1 MEANFAPSSERGT
14 LNPEAETPSAPAAA
28 GPDAERSRDR
38 GTKRQTPNAK
48 CPVGFKEWA
57 LVCDSM
63 LRGETSLIFRKGGI
77 AEGREGFRFKFE
89 RFFLFPTYFHEQIKQ
104 LRLEALPDLLPQT
117 DPVIITGFAETEFTS
132 WIDDLSKVEALES
145 LHVLTRAVLE
155 ERFRYSKP
163 EGLHLALVRVY
174 KLAKP
179 WRFPFQRSYG
189 GCRSWVNLPA
199 PPIEMRL
206 EPVLS
211 EDEHARRRALV
222 RRSI

>member
-1 MEANFAPSSERGT
+1 MEFNFLAPGPKRGT
-14 LNPEAETPSAPAAA
+14 LNPERETKSPPTTAGPSA
-28 GPDAERSRDR
+28 ER
-38 GTKRQTPNAK
+38 
-48 CPVGFKEWA
+48 PVGFKEWA

-104 LRLEALPDLLPQT
+104 LRIETFQDVSPQT
-117 DPVIITGFAETEFTS
+117 DPVTITGFAETEFTS
-132 WIDDLSKVEALES
+132 WIDDLSKIEPLES

-179 WRFPFQRSYG
+179 WRFPFHRSYG
-189 GCRSWVNLPA
+189 GCRSWVDLPV
-199 PPIEMRL
+199 PSIELGL
-206 EPVLS
+206 EPVLG

>member
-1 MEANFAPSSERGT
+1 MEVNFFAPSSEGGT
-14 LNPEAETPSAPAAA
+14 LNPEREKESAPAAA
-28 GPDAERSRDR
+28 GP
-38 GTKRQTPNAK
+38 NAK
-48 CPVGFKEWA
+48 RPVGFKEWA

-77 AEGREGFRFKFE
+77 AEGREGFRFRFE
-89 RFFLFPTYFHEQIKQ
+89 RFFLFPTYFHEQIKH
-104 LRLEALPDLLPQT
+104 LRLEAFQDLSPQT
-117 DPVIITGFAETEFTS
+117 DPVTITGFAETEFTS
-132 WIDDLSKVEALES
+132 WIDDLPKIKRLES
-145 LHVLTRAVLE
+145 LHVLTQAVLE

-174 KLAKP
+174 KLARP
-179 WRFPFQRSYG
+179 WRFPFRRCYG
-189 GCRSWVNLPA
+189 GCRSWVDLPV
-199 PPIEMRL
+199 PPLELGL

>member
-1 MEANFAPSSERGT
+1 MEVNFFAPSSERGT
-14 LNPEAETPSAPAAA
+14 LNLERETKSAPATA
-28 GPDAERSRDR
+28 GVNAER
-38 GTKRQTPNAK
+38 
-48 CPVGFKEWA
+48 PVGFKEWA

-89 RFFLFPTYFHEQIKQ
+89 RFFLFPTYFHEQINQ
-104 LRLEALPDLLPQT
+104 LRLEAFQDILPQT
-117 DPVIITGFAETEFTS
+117 DLVTITGFAETEFTS
-132 WIDDLSKVEALES
+132 WIDDLSKIEPLES

-155 ERFRYSKP
+155 ERFRSNKS

-189 GCRSWVNLPA
+189 GCRSWVDLPA
-199 PPIEMRL
+199 PPIKLGL

>member
-14 LNPEAETPSAPAAA
+14 LNPERETPGAERQTPNAPAAA
-28 GPDAERSRDR
+28 GS
-38 GTKRQTPNAK
+38 NAK
-48 CPVGFKEWA
+48 RPVGFKEWA

-104 LRLEALPDLLPQT
+104 LRLEASPDLLPQT

-132 WIDDLSKVEALES
+132 WIDDLSKIESLES

-163 EGLHLALVRVY
+163 KGLHLALVRVY

-189 GCRSWVNLPA
+189 GCRSWVDLPA
-199 PPIEMRL
+199 PPIELGL
-206 EPVLS
+206 EPVLT

>member
-1 MEANFAPSSERGT
+1 MEVNFFAPSSERGT
-14 LNPEAETPSAPAAA
+14 LNPERQTESAPAAT
-28 GPDAERSRDR
+28 GPNAER
-38 GTKRQTPNAK
+38 
-48 CPVGFKEWA
+48 PVGFKEWA

-104 LRLEALPDLLPQT
+104 LRLESFPDSLPETDLVT
-117 DPVIITGFAETEFTS
+117 ITGFAETDFTS
-132 WIDDLSKVEALES
+132 WIDDLSKIEPLES

-155 ERFRYSKP
+155 ERFRSNKS

-189 GCRSWVNLPA
+189 GCRSWVDLPA
-199 PPIEMRL
+199 PPIKLGL

>member
-1 MEANFAPSSERGT
+1 MEVNFFAPSSEGGT
-14 LNPEAETPSAPAAA
+14 LNPEREKESTPAAA
-28 GPDAERSRDR
+28 GP
-38 GTKRQTPNAK
+38 NAK
-48 CPVGFKEWA
+48 RPVGFKEWA

-104 LRLEALPDLLPQT
+104 LRLGAFPDLLPQT
-117 DPVIITGFAETEFTS
+117 DPVTITGFAETEFTS
-132 WIDDLSKVEALES
+132 WIDDFPKIKRLES
-145 LHVLTRAVLE
+145 LHVLTQAVLE

-189 GCRSWVNLPA
+189 GCRSWVDLPV
-199 PPIEMRL
+199 PPIELGL